1 VTRAGRIAFV
11 SERAAHWLKEWG
23 ANGKLPKPLARW
35 LADEAGEPICWKG
48 NDHNVIVRRAGR
60 NRKGSIALILREE
73 SNTLLSLT
81 EQETT
86 VLRWMSYG
94 KTDPEIAGFEKMKLG
109 TVKKYVKRI
118 LDALGT
124 YKRAAA
130 ASAYERLMS
139 GRVE

>member
-1 VTRAGRIAFV
+1 MICSTLTGSTISNCVFQRNAGSRPSFSPV
-11 SERAAHWLKEWG
+11 PESLLR
-23 ANGKLPKPLARW
+23 PLIFA
-35 LADEAGEPICWKG
+35 LC
-48 NDHNVIVRRAGR
+48 V

-86 VLRWMSYG
+86 VLRWMNYG
-94 KTDPEIAGFEKMKLG
+94 KTDPEIAAFEEMKLG

-124 YKRAAA
+124 DKRAAA
-130 ASAYERLMS
+130 AAEYERLMS
-139 GRVE
+139 GRAE